1 MVLLLHLPR
10 GPPGGGRR
18 GLTNNSVFLWYN
30 KEENRI
36 NKHMVVAT
44 VLILGKLLDR
54 GVLHT
59 IQILH
64 RYLEKALK

>member
-1 MVLLLHLPR
+1 
-10 GPPGGGRR
+10 
-18 GLTNNSVFLWYN
+18 
-30 KEENRI
+30 
-36 NKHMVVAT
+36 MVVAT